1 MTQRP
6 EAVSEHLRD
15 EAVAVMECDVPAGW
29 SLDEWR
35 TVRSLAREVT
45 TEPGARWRRLLRR
58 ASRRSPAAAAARSAA
73 R

>member
-1 MTQRP
+1 MTQRQD
-6 EAVSEHLRD
+6 AMSEELRD
-15 EAVAVMECDVPAGW
+15 HAVATLECDVPVGW

-45 TEPGARWRRLLRR
+45 TESGVRWRRLLRP